1 MKFQLDSA
9 LLIILL
15 AIVGLRPLIGES
27 FTSARD
33 PISAG
38 IAELES
44 PSVTRTL
51 ALDLVALAVAC
62 VVLFRACVRRPRV
75 LALRGLDWGIV
86 LLAVAAVV
94 STMVAGDQRPAIN
107 AALDL
112 VTALVALVALVH
124 LLVDP
129 QRITLALA
137 VIVASAA
144 VNVVDCVDDYRSAE
158 QTRAE
163 YLAQRE
169 SFWSARNVAPDSA
182 EVRLFESR
190 MRAGEASGF
199 FAHSNVAGA
208 YLLLGFFIAV
218 GVAAAGLRRHAL
230 AFAGGA
236 LLALA
241 FAVALALTHSLGAI
255 ASALVGMAVLV
266 IRALCGSAWIRRP
279 RRVFVVFCAAAACAV
294 LAVVGYG
301 LQRRTLPHPSLA
313 FRWQYW
319 TASAEMFRDHALTGV
334 GAENFGHHYTAYKP
348 ITSPEEVKSPHNL
361 IVQFATEFGVIGL
374 LAAVVLLVA
383 GAWYATQPP
392 GPAVAAENLQAP
404 GGKRE
409 TASPVTAPINPR
421 RLACGGVICG
431 LLIFAVRIPLLE
443 SRQFDYVYWM
453 TAIGAIAWAV
463 AFAAAAGALVAG
475 SASGKSRSPVV
486 SARLVAAC
494 AAGLLAFVVQ
504 DAINF
509 AFFVPAART
518 TFLALAAV
526 VIAARAQQP
535 RVAGEAPA
543 APGPRPRG
551 RAASLCTAAVAG
563 VALAA
568 TCWQLTIVAPA
579 QRALHAA
586 RGVAD
591 ADQAQ
596 PSEVHDAYIRAASV
610 DSRDPV
616 PAAEAAQWM
625 LQSALQALATSPQRA
640 AECADFGVA
649 AIDSAI
655 ARCPDAFTY
664 YLRKSQL
671 HRIRGLVLASPV
683 DAQFAVAAA
692 RQALRLYPEN
702 PHGYVSLADALRQSN
717 DCPSVTEAIA
727 QYRQAIAL
735 DDQRPDWEEIRRFT
749 PAQRQDIEA
758 RITES
763 SAFVAINC
771 DQN

>member
-15 AIVGLRPLIGES
+15 AIVGLRPLISES

-33 PISAG
+33 SISAG
-38 IAELES
+38 FVEVENPA
-44 PSVTRTL
+44 VTRTL

-62 VVLFRACVRRPRV
+62 VVLLRACVRRHSR
-75 LALRGLDWGIV
+75 ALRGLDWGIA
-86 LLAVAAVV
+86 LFAVAAVV

-112 VTALVALVALVH
+112 VTALVALVALAH
-124 LLVDP
+124 LLADP
-129 QRITLALA
+129 QRIALALA

-144 VNVVDCVDDYRSAE
+144 VNVVDCVEDYRNAE
-158 QTRAE
+158 ETRAH
-163 YLAQRE
+163 YFAQRE
-169 SFWSARNVAPDSA
+169 SFWAARNVALDSA

-218 GVAAAGLRRHAL
+218 GIAAAGWRRHAL

-236 LLALA
+236 LLVLA
-241 FAVALALTHSLGAI
+241 FAAAIGLTHSLGAI
-255 ASALVGMAVLV
+255 ASALVGIAVLV
-266 IRALCGSAWIRRP
+266 IRALCGCAWVRRP
-279 RRVFVVFCAAAACAV
+279 RRVFLVFCAVAEFAV

-301 LQRRTLPHPSLA
+301 LLRRTLPHPSLA

-348 ITSPEEVKSPHNL
+348 ITSPEEVKNPHNF

-374 LAAVVLLVA
+374 LASVVLLVA
-383 GAWYATQPP
+383 GAWYATQPA
-392 GPAVAAENLQAP
+392 GSAFAVDDARPP

-409 TASPVTAPINPR
+409 TASPVAAPINPR
-421 RLACGGVICG
+421 RLAYSGAICG

-453 TAIGAIAWAV
+453 TAIGAITWAA
-463 AFAAAAGALVAG
+463 AFAISAGALVAG
-475 SASGKSRSPVV
+475 SASEKSRSTAI
-486 SARLVAAC
+486 SAGLVAAC

-518 TFLALAAV
+518 TFLALTAV
-526 VIAARAQQP
+526 VIAARAQQS
-535 RVAGEAPA
+535 RVAGGSPA

-563 VALAA
+563 VVLAA
-568 TCWQLTIVAPA
+568 TCWQLAIVAPA
-579 QRALHAA
+579 QRALRAA

-596 PSEVHDAYIRAASV
+596 PIDVHDAYIRAASV
-610 DSRDPV
+610 DSRDPI
-616 PAAEAAQWM
+616 PAAEEAQWM
-625 LQSALQALATSPQRA
+625 LQSALQALARAPQRA
-640 AECADFGVA
+640 VECAGFGVA
-649 AIDSAI
+649 AIDTAI

-664 YLRKSQL
+664 HLRKAQL
-671 HRIRGLVLASPV
+671 HQLRSLVLNNPA

-692 RQALRLYPEN
+692 RQGLRLYPEN
-702 PHGYVSLADALRQSN
+702 PRGYVSLGDALRLGN

-749 PAQRQDIEA
+749 PAQRQDIES
-758 RITES
+758 RIAES
-763 SAFVAINC
+763 STFVATHC
-771 DQN
+771 DGN